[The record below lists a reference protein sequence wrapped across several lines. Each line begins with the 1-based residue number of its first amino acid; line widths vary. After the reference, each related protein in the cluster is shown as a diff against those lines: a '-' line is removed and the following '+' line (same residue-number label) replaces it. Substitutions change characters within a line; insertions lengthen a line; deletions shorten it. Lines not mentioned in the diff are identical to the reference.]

1 MSALPSRFGQL
12 ILIGLLLLAGCQAT
26 GQPAAQG
33 QTPGGAALQSQ
44 AFPVPPP
51 PNDGLPV
58 ITDPTPDGSW
68 AHNPEDFT
76 QGLVFADGALYE
88 STGRNGESKVRR
100 LNATSGEVEITQ
112 ELPPQ
117 HFGEGLASF
126 ESSLYQLTWRSGVC
140 LIYDRATLK
149 PRSELFYNSEGWG
162 LTVSPQ
168 EKQLVFSDGSAE
180 LRFLDPSNLIVKRR
194 VTVTDG
200 AGQEVPNLNEL
211 EWVRGEIWANIW
223 LTDRIARID
232 PATGKVLGWLL
243 LSKLMSEHH
252 DETEDVLNGIAY
264 DPTGDTLWV
273 TGKLWEKIYR
283 FDGVKARFFASK
295 TAP

>member
-1 MSALPSRFGQL
+1 M
-12 ILIGLLLLAGCQAT
+12 LIGLLLFAGCQTT
-26 GQPAAQG
+26 GQPAAQS
-33 QTPGGAALQSQ
+33 QSQDQPALPTQ
-44 AFPVPPP
+44 AFPVPPAP
-51 PNDGLPV
+51 SDSLPV
-58 ITDPTPDGSW
+58 VADPTPNGSW

-76 QGLVFADGALYE
+76 QGLVFADGALFE

-100 LNATSGEVEITQ
+100 LNASSGEVELTQ

-126 ESSLYQLTWRSGVC
+126 EGSLYQLTWRSGVC

-149 PRSELFYNSEGWG
+149 PQRELFYTSEGWG

-168 EKQLVFSDGSAE
+168 EKLLVFSDGSAE
-180 LRFLDPSNLIVKRR
+180 LRFLDPDNLIVKRR
-194 VTVTDG
+194 LTVTDG
-200 AGQEVPNLNEL
+200 AGQAVFNLNEL

-243 LSKLMSEHH
+243 FTKLMAEHH
-252 DETEDVLNGIAY
+252 QETEDVLNGIAY
-264 DPTGDTLWV
+264 DATSDTLWV
-273 TGKLWEKIYR
+273 TGKLWPRVYR
-283 FDGVKARFFASK
+283 FDDVGQRFFAPKSS
-295 TAP
+295 P